1 MVEQVF
7 DLPDTLKEGERLIII
22 GVGGG
27 GGNALDHIIESN
39 VEGVEFI
46 AANTDVKALRNNKAQ
61 RKIILGEKLTRG
73 LGAGANPQKGMD
85 AAKESIEQIR
95 ESLEGAD
102 MIFVTAGMGG
112 GTGTGA
118 APIIAEV
125 SGETGA
131 LVVGVVTTP
140 FGFEGVRRAEVA
152 QQGLEQLRDKVDA
165 LLIVENERL
174 LTQADDNIKMVDAYK
189 MANEVLRQAV
199 QGVTDLI
206 VKSGHINLDFAD
218 IRTVM
223 QKSGSAIM
231 GVGVADGEN
240 AAEAAAKIAI
250 KAPLMSHTI
259 DGATNAIVNVE
270 GSSDMTLREIKK
282 AAELVNTVTDGRV
295 QTILGHVI
303 NDEMGDNVRVT
314 VIATGLSDSI
324 TRKKTEGGGNM
335 SANSSGRPMR
345 RGLLSSGRGP
355 ITLDGSDVASGEE
368 DIFRGMPKTTYDTP
382 AIFRKRQQYN

>member
-39 VEGVEFI
+39 VEGVEFV
-46 AANTDVKALRNNKAQ
+46 AANTDARALKNNKAQ

-85 AAKESIEQIR
+85 AANESIDQIR
-95 ESLEGAD
+95 ECLKGAD
-102 MIFVTAGMGG
+102 MVFVTAGMGG

-125 SGETGA
+125 ASEAGA
-131 LVVGVVTTP
+131 IVVGVVTTP
-140 FGFEGVRRAEVA
+140 FGFEGARRSDVA
-152 QQGLEQLRDKVDA
+152 QLGLEQLRGKVDV

-174 LTQADDNIKMVDAYK
+174 FQADDNIRMVDAYK
-189 MANEVLRQAV
+189 MVNEVLRQAV
-199 QGVTDLI
+199 QGITDLI
-206 VKSGHINLDFAD
+206 VKDGLINLDFAD

-223 QKSGSAIM
+223 EKSGAAIM
-231 GVGVADGEN
+231 GMGVAGGDN

-250 KAPLMSHTI
+250 RAPLMSHTI
-259 DGATNAIVNVE
+259 EGATSAIINVE
-270 GSSDMTLREIKK
+270 GSSDMTLREIRK
-282 AAELVNTVTDGRV
+282 AADLVTNVTDGRV
-295 QTILGHVI
+295 QTIFGHVI
-303 NDEMGDNVRVT
+303 NDEMGENVRVT
-314 VIATGLSDSI
+314 VIATGLSDSFA
-324 TRKKTEGGGNM
+324 RKKAEGGGDAPTN
-335 SANSSGRPMR
+335 NQGRPPR
-345 RGLLSSGRGP
+345 RGLPSNGRGS
-355 ITLDGSDVASGEE
+355 ITLESSDATGEE
-368 DIFRGMPKTTYDTP
+368 DMFRGMPKTTYDTP

>member
-1 MVEQVF
+1 MNEQVF
-7 DLPDTLKEGERLIII
+7 DLPDALKEGERLVII

-27 GGNALDHIIESN
+27 GGNALDHIIASN

-73 LGAGANPQKGMD
+73 LGAGADPQKGMD
-85 AAKESIEQIR
+85 AAKESIELIR

-118 APIIAEV
+118 APVIAEV
-125 SGETGA
+125 ACETGA

-140 FGFEGVRRAEVA
+140 FGFEGVHRAEVA
-152 QQGLEQLRDKVDA
+152 QQGLEQLRDRVDA

-174 LTQADDNIKMVDAYK
+174 LTQADDNIRMVDAYK

-223 QKSGSAIM
+223 KKSGSAIM
-231 GVGVADGEN
+231 GMGIADGDN

-250 KAPLMSHTI
+250 RAPLMSHTI

-270 GSSDMTLREIKK
+270 GSEDMTLREIKK
-282 AAELVNTVTDGRV
+282 AADLVNTMTDGRV

-303 NDEMGDNVRVT
+303 NNEMGDQVRVT
-314 VIATGLSDSI
+314 VIATGLSDSAMH
-324 TRKKTEGGGNM
+324 KKDSGGN
-335 SANSSGRPMR
+335 APINNTIRQGGR
-345 RGLLSSGRGP
+345 RGLLSNGRGP
-355 ITLDGSDVASGEE
+355 ITLDGSDTMSGEE

-382 AIFRKRQQYN
+382 AIFRKKQQYN